1 MTEQNRGVNPNIY
14 SSQRE
19 NLSPREALI
28 ERWKNAPMKVYRY
41 SAGKVTNPQGNTYE
55 YLEGARLGIGDQLEV
70 MDSCQRPWTNATVH
84 NAFSALDLNHSRYSQ
99 PETKYDVQVLER
111 GFGMGMIASKIMD
124 YLTIRRGSYTCIEL
138 NGQIARYA
146 DKTWRNKQ
154 DQRAR
159 HWATSIRGG
168 TARDAKYL
176 PMTVIR
182 GDAFEE
188 TAKLAEEEKKFDII
202 ISDTYPLSE
211 EEKSVNDLLD
221 LETLVNCLNP
231 DGVFAFFGYHSG
243 SQGGMNERQRNLVE
257 KYFDEVSR
265 TIVKGINPPSDYKYF
280 NPESGPIRE
289 LPVIICTKPRIQ
301 AVA

>member
-1 MTEQNRGVNPNIY
+1 MTEKNEGMN
-14 SSQRE
+14 RE
-19 NLSPREALI
+19 NLSPREIAVKRWRNAL
-28 ERWKNAPMKVYRY
+28 MTVYKY
-41 SAGKVTNPQGNTYE
+41 PDGKVIDPKGNIYE

-70 MDSCQRPWTNATVH
+70 MDSCQRPWTNATVD
-84 NAFSALDLNHSRYSQ
+84 NAFFALDLNHSRNAY

-111 GFGMGMIASKIMD
+111 GFGMGMIASRIMD
-124 YLTIRRGSYTCIEL
+124 HLTTRRGSYTCIEL
-138 NGQIARYA
+138 NEQIARYA

-154 DQRAR
+154 DQIAR
-159 HWATSIRGG
+159 HKATSIRGG
-168 TARDAKYL
+168 RARDAEYL
-176 PMTVIR
+176 PITITR
-182 GDAFEE
+182 GDAFEQ
-188 TAKLAEEEKKFDII
+188 TARLAREEKKFDII

-265 TIVKGINPPSDYKYF
+265 TIVKGINPPPDYRYF
-280 NPESGPIRE
+280 NPENGPVVRE

-301 AVA
+301 ATA